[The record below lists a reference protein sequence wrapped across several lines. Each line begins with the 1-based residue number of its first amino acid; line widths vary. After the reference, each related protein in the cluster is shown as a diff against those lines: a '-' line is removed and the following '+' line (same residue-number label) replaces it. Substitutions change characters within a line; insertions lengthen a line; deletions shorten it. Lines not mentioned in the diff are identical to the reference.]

1 MISGSRRWKL
11 GLMGIVVNQEERD
24 WVEGETVAQ
33 LLLRMKYT
41 YPLVAVK
48 IDGRL
53 IPKSDY
59 DKETIPD
66 DSSIEVVHLMSGG

>member
-1 MISGSRRWKL
+1 MA
-11 GLMGIVVNQEERD
+11 IVVNQEARD

-53 IPKSDY
+53 IPRAEY
-59 DKETIPD
+59 QRQTIPD
-66 DSSIEVVHLMSGG
+66 NSNVEVVHLMSGG

>member
-1 MISGSRRWKL
+1 
-11 GLMGIVVNQEERD
+11 MGITVNQEARG
-24 WVEGETVAQ
+24 WVEGETVTE

-53 IPKSDY
+53 IPKAEY
-59 DKETIPD
+59 QRQTIPD
-66 DSSIEVVHLMSGG
+66 NSIVEVVHLMSGG